1 METVFLSMTK
11 SDFKD
16 LIAETVQNK
25 ASKNKSILQVKQMS
39 DRPTTPKQA
48 EVYSIIR
55 QMQLKSIVT
64 YVLLGVFVTAFLFL
78 IFSFFYF
85 EERDVS
91 IIIGSF
97 DVLLAPTVY
106 LMCKH
111 YFGASC
117 VVPTGQSSNFLI
129 QDLNSLQDSHA
140 GPELTSNQS
149 LKKSSSK
156 KGWNLK

>member
-1 METVFLSMTK
+1 MGTVFLSMTK

-25 ASKNKSILQVKQMS
+25 ASKNKSVLQVKQMC

-48 EVYSIIR
+48 EVYSMIR

-78 IFSFFYF
+78 IFSLFYF
-85 EERDVS
+85 EKRDVS
-91 IIIGSF
+91 IITGSF

-117 VVPTGQSSNFLI
+117 RPDENQT
-129 QDLNSLQDSHA
+129 NS
-140 GPELTSNQS
+140 S
-149 LKKSSSK
+149 LKI
-156 KGWNLK
+156 LT